1 MHLRSLSRIVEVE
14 CNANLWEKQRLN
26 TDQTQYKRR
35 PDHTSRMTNESRAMI
50 HRIRRKWR
58 PILINYRDWFSLV
71 TT

>member
-50 HRIRRKWR
+50 HRERIFR
-58 PILINYRDWFSLV
+58 LVGLDGGSRDQF
-71 TT
+71 